1 MKEYCTKWNSEN
13 NNKKI
18 NNNNNNNN
26 NLHFDFFH
34 NN

>member
-1 MKEYCTKWNSEN
+1 MKEYCTKWNSKN

-18 NNNNNNNN
+18 NNNNNN